1 MLITRLLTTRMT
13 MAACNGLMKAGVM
26 VIRRRNKQIETFVN
40 MRVANVLFS
49 SQYAVGRHSVVRA
62 CL

>member
-1 MLITRLLTTRMT
+1 